1 MIVGLVGV
9 GQPDDILGIVFNCI
23 GRGII
28 RFQRDRLS
36 IAGEG
41 LVEQGNRVN
50 VSRCD
55 EACQEVVIP
64 CGGLAPAAQGV
75 LSGRIA

>member
-1 MIVGLVGV
+1 MKKNQTAHGNSFSSLLLEPVEITAADHLQLVAGGLCKNVCTV
-9 GQPDDILGIVFNCI
+9 M
-23 GRGII
+23 
-28 RFQRDRLS
+28 
-36 IAGEG
+36 
-41 LVEQGNRVN
+41 QGNRVN